1 MITFLVPTY
10 NEKENIYLFINTIRK
25 LNLDYEYNILFVD
38 DDSIDG
44 TKNKLLSAKG
54 EFDNI
59 NYIVRFKKKRDLTQS
74 LVLGIDII
82 KDKYTIILDCDLQ
95 HEVIKIPELIET
107 IVKEKLDI
115 VIGSRFIKNSQN
127 IEMSNKRILESRI
140 AIMICHLLGIREIKD
155 PLSGFFII
163 ETKLLKN
170 IKEKINTRGF
180 KILFTI
186 LYLYK
191 NKIST
196 KEIPIK
202 FNKRIHGKTKL
213 NLRIKLLFLEQILKL
228 LIKKV
233 LFDK

>member
-1 MITFLVPTY
+1 
-10 NEKENIYLFINTIRK
+10 
-25 LNLDYEYNILFVD
+25 
-38 DDSIDG
+38 
-44 TKNKLLSAKG
+44 
-54 EFDNI
+54 
-59 NYIVRFKKKRDLTQS
+59 
-74 LVLGIDII
+74 
-82 KDKYTIILDCDLQ
+82 
-95 HEVIKIPELIET
+95 
-107 IVKEKLDI
+107 
-115 VIGSRFIKNSQN
+115 
-127 IEMSNKRILESRI
+127 MSNKRILESRI

>member
-10 NEKENIYLFINTIRK
+10 NEKENIYLFINTIKK
-25 LNLDYEYNILFVD
+25 LNLDYKYNILFVD
-38 DDSIDG
+38 DNSIDG
-44 TKNKLLSAKG
+44 TKNKLLSAKE

-59 NYIVRFKKKRDLTQS
+59 DYIIRFKKKRDLTQS
-74 LVLGIDII
+74 LVLGIDLI

-95 HEVIKIPELIET
+95 HEVIKINELVET
-107 IVKEKLDI
+107 IIKEKFDI

-127 IEMSNKRILESRI
+127 INMSNKRILESRI
-140 AIMICHLLGIREIKD
+140 AIVICYLLGIKKIKD

-170 IKEKINTRGF
+170 IKKKINTRGF

-186 LYLYK
+186 LFLYK

-202 FNKRIHGKTKL
+202 FDKRIYGKTKL
-213 NLRIKLLFLEQILKL
+213 NFRVKLLFLEQVLKL
-228 LIKKV
+228 LIKKL
-233 LFDK
+233 LFN